1 MLERSIKIPWAEESR
16 KMAEEET
23 AEQKTKASSHQ
34 FIPKLLG
41 QKITIRPAQ
50 GQPITGI
57 LRGTIPMSCSSKWD
71 PSRSSYSRAQSGA
84 LRSWARGGDGKRGW
98 GAGRGRNP

>member
-1 MLERSIKIPWAEESR
+1 MLERSIKIPWAEEAR
-16 KMAEEET
+16 EMAEEET

-34 FIPKLLG
+34 FIPKLVG

-57 LRGTIPMSCSSKWD
+57 LRGYNPYELLIEVGPKQIIVFKSSIWCIEIM
-71 PSRSSYSRAQSGA
+71 G
-84 LRSWARGGDGKRGW
+84 
-98 GAGRGRNP
+98 